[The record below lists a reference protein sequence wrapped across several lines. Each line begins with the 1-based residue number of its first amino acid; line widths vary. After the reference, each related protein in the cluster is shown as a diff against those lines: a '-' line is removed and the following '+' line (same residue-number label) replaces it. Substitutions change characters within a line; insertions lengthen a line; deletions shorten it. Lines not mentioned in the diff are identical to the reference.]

1 MNSNELCA
9 SLGRTLPPLFE
20 CSLAPREGVR
30 VRTPMMFPDGGIV
43 DVFVLERGDTYIVT
57 DFGDALGWLSVQSVS
72 RNRSRRQN
80 LLIEDVCQT
89 LRVDLYRGQIV
100 LRNVERDDLGE
111 GVIRVAQAAVR
122 ISDLWFTMRT
132 QTFQTTADDV
142 EEWLYEKRIP
152 FEREVKQSG
161 RSNRDWTIDFRT
173 AHTKR
178 TSLVF
183 LLSTGSRGSVR
194 RITEH
199 VVAGCVD
206 LSHLKSA
213 QPELAFVS
221 LFDDTQDVWRD
232 EDFSMV
238 SAVSEVAHWSR
249 PDEVE
254 RILTMP

>member
-20 CSLAPREGVR
+20 CSLSSSEGVR
-30 VRTPMMFPDGGIV
+30 VRTPMLYPDGGIV

-57 DFGDALGWLSVQSVS
+57 DFGDALGWLYIQSVS
-72 RNRSRRQN
+72 RNRSRRQR
-80 LLIEDVCQT
+80 LLIDDVCNT
-89 LRVDLYRGQIV
+89 LRVELYRGQLV
-100 LRNVERDDLGE
+100 LRHIKQDGLGE
-111 GVIRVAQAAVR
+111 AVVRLAQAVVR
-122 ISDLWFTMRT
+122 VSDVWFTMRI
-132 QTFQTTADDV
+132 QTFQNTADEV
-142 EEWLYEKRIP
+142 EEWLLEKRIP
-152 FEREVKQSG
+152 FEREVRQAG
-161 RSNRDWTIDFRT
+161 RSGRDWTINFRT
-173 AHTKR
+173 RTER

-183 LLSTGSRGSVR
+183 LLSTGSRGSAR
-194 RITEH
+194 RISEH

-206 LSHLKSA
+206 LSHLKSD

-238 SAVSEVAHWSR
+238 SAVSEVAHWSS

-254 RILTMP
+254 RILTTP